1 MAEPKTWSKI
11 TTVTRYVDI
20 AVSFPKSTK
29 SSENTAKYA
38 QYLTELRNIE
48 NDKHKPRQIKKCVG

>member
-20 AVSFPKSTK
+20 AVSFPK